1 MSSTILS
8 ATGSST
14 GTASASATCTSA
26 IPDKNGHVDPSACNA
41 IYEYYPSF
49 GAAILFSGLLLA
61 AVIMHI
67 SQAAKFK
74 KNFCWVI
81 IMGTIWEMA
90 SFVLRAISTRKQQDQ
105 NLYTYSFLLVTLAP
119 ICMKPLPLPL
129 NYLANPFI
137 VVNAFDYMLL
147 GRMVHC
153 FLPSQKVFHV
163 PARRFSV
170 YFVWFD
176 VLSFLVQLV
185 GALVLSNSD
194 ASAKTTQLGIH
205 IYMGGMGLQ
214 LFFIMIFTSLAVA
227 FHREMRQMDKSGVVL
242 RQGWTKM
249 VYALYASLAMIAIR
263 IIYRLA
269 EYGPGV
275 SLSNPLPSHEAFFY
289 CLDALPIFLAITIMN
304 LIHPGHVLVGPDSDF
319 PKVSRAQKKAAKAEK
334 KARKA
339 RAKLL
344 DPQGGEYGHETE
356 LEDGLHHGHAEPQ
369 GAGPYAP
376 VEQYHQGYQP
386 YGAHVARTDY

>member
-8 ATGSST
+8 ATHSST
-14 GTASASATCTSA
+14 TTASASATCTSA

-49 GAAILFSGLLLA
+49 AAAILFSGLLLA
-61 AVIMHI
+61 AAILHI
-67 SQAAKFK
+67 FQAAKFK

-81 IMGTIWEMA
+81 IMGTIWELA
-90 SFVLRAISTRKQQDQ
+90 SFVLRAISTRKQQNQ
-105 NLYTYSFLLVTLAP
+105 NFYTYSFLLVTLAP
-119 ICMKPLPLPL
+119 IL
-129 NYLANPFI
+129 
-137 VVNAFDYMLL
+137 VNAFDYMLL

-185 GALVLSNSD
+185 GALVLSNTD
-194 ASAKTTQLGIH
+194 ATAKTTQLGIH

-214 LFFIMIFTSLAVA
+214 LFFILIFTSLAIT

-263 IIYRLA
+263 IVYRLA

-275 SLSNPLPSHEAFFY
+275 SLSNPLPTHEAFFY

-304 LIHPGHVLVGPDSDF
+304 VIHPGHVLVGPDSRL
-319 PKVSRAQKKAAKAEK
+319 PQAL
-334 KARKA
+334 A
-339 RAKLL
+339 RAEESS
-344 DPQGGEYGHETE
+344 QGGEEGGEE
-356 LEDGLHHGHAEPQ
+356 GEEGWGQAV
-369 GAGPYAP
+369 GSSG
-376 VEQYHQGYQP
+376 G
-386 YGAHVARTDY
+386 